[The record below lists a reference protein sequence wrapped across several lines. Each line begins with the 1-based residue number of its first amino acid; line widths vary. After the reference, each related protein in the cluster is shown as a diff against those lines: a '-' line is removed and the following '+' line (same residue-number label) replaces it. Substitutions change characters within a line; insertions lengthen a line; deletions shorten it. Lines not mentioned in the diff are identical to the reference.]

1 MRQSRMAATAVVALL
16 IISACS
22 SSPSATQAPGE
33 ATQAPGGAT
42 QAPGGPTQAP
52 GEATQAPGEATQ
64 APGEATQAPGKSTQ
78 APAGGVG
85 LTGHE
90 CDAVPTFSASNP
102 GPSFSPD
109 TDLEGHFPPEID
121 GNPVTNVNSLQWV
134 EMICMFGGQAALQE
148 SATGFGNLPLGQMS
162 FGSADAS
169 VDGDDI
175 SLSAFRTPGQNAG
188 GVVQYLSTL
197 AAMGNAGMSISGSVN
212 QTNIS
217 GKDVYVFTDTDGAK
231 SYAVPLGDTLVF
243 FDSATDDEAAKI
255 IAALQ

>member
-1 MRQSRMAATAVVALL
+1 MRRSRMTVTAVVALL

-22 SSPSATQAPGE
+22 SSPA

-42 QAPGGPTQAP
+42 QAPGGATQAP
-52 GEATQAPGEATQ
+52 GGATQAPGGATQAPGGATQAPGEATQ
-64 APGEATQAPGKSTQ
+64 AP
-78 APAGGVG
+78 GGVG

-90 CDAVPTFSASNP
+90 CDAVPTFSISNP
-102 GPSFSPD
+102 EPSFAPD
-109 TDLEGHFPPEID
+109 TALEAHFPPMID
-121 GNPVTNVNSLQWV
+121 GNPVANVTSLQWV
-134 EMICMFGGQAALQE
+134 NMICMFGGQAALQE
-148 SATGFGNLPLGQMS
+148 SATGFGSLPLSQMS

-175 SLSAFRTPGQNAG
+175 SLSAFRTPGQDAG
-188 GVVQYLSTL
+188 GIIDYLKTL
-197 AAMGNAGMSISGSVN
+197 AALSNGGASISGSLN

-217 GKDVYVFTDTDGAK
+217 GKDVYVFTDSDGAK

-243 FDSATDDEAAKI
+243 FDSSTDDEAAKI

>member
-1 MRQSRMAATAVVALL
+1 MRRFRMAVTAVVALL

-22 SSPSATQAPGE
+22 SSPSATQAPGG

-42 QAPGGPTQAP
+42 QAPGG
-52 GEATQAPGEATQ
+52 ATQAPGGATQ
-64 APGEATQAPGKSTQ
+64 APGGATQAPGGATQ
-78 APAGGVG
+78 APGGVG

-109 TDLEGHFPPEID
+109 TDLEGHFPQEID
-121 GNPVTNVNSLQWV
+121 GNPVTNVNSLQWID
-134 EMICMFGGQAALQE
+134 MICMFGGQAALQQ
-148 SATGFGNLPLGQMS
+148 SATGFGNLSLGQMS

-175 SLSAFRTPGQNAG
+175 TMNAFRTPGQDAG
-188 GVVQYLSTL
+188 GVVDYLKTL
-197 AAMGNAGMSISGSVN
+197 AALGTGDVSVGGSVD
-212 QTNIS
+212 QTSIS
-217 GKDVYVFTDTDGAK
+217 GKDVYVFTDADGAK

-243 FDSATDDEAAKI
+243 FDSATEDEAAKI